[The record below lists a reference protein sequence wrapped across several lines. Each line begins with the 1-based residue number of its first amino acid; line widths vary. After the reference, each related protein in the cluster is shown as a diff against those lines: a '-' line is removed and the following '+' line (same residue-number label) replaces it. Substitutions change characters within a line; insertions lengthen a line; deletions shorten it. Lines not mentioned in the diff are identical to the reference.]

1 MDDPWGSS
9 PWADEL
15 QTQQPVK
22 KKHDYVGT
30 KPTAPVRAS
39 TLALAEKTNS
49 PWDDVS
55 DDGFGEWAALPTDDT
70 GVLGLDGTSDNWEQN
85 TGDNRELPNVESSAL
100 SAPWNESPSNS
111 NVHIPKLSP
120 VLLPKPAEIARQP
133 SPDPW
138 ATETASN
145 DAAPKGDGNSAD
157 VEELEETEAEVIKDE
172 IEEEE
177 VYLEDSTPVC
187 TDEELAPGIVGN
199 TSEILPVNKDS
210 SERETDDST
219 EQLED
224 TILVPVTA
232 KISEVHEIDPVSSRP
247 SSSPSER
254 SHHDE
259 VLQDSPR
266 TSIDEDPKRP
276 QIPRKASSKVQE
288 LVQHFDGLA
297 KPEVEPIANVPKSTQ
312 SDNIDAE
319 AEDDMDDFGDFE
331 EGQSEIGDSI
341 TGGGTQVSVKSAPG
355 QETEAAET
363 TAGNQDIPIS
373 SPPSRKDYGPVEF
386 VVDASLLEKLYTG
399 VEPDDSHEKLFIPDT
414 VPHDSFV
421 STEERKTWYRIS
433 RYGTMRKYNT
443 GNDENYVRV
452 TWPTSRVRDETL
464 KIVSRWM
471 EEDRIS
477 GRVVLGGGKGS
488 SIFGWNDPKAPAV
501 PLSHAFAAKRGN
513 PIPEAIANEPV
524 PEIPREWPKGL
535 VKTRTRSKSR
545 SPSQT
550 SRRSSMKSA
559 QPIAEVN
566 TGPQTPV
573 AKFGWNAS
581 TNDVPNPKS
590 GSPKPGKKLSGSVS
604 LTASPISKSSLPQSL
619 LPSNQLPT
627 TAIILNSSG
636 PSKSLA
642 SSNQNVHS
650 TSAVQ
655 SAAPVLP
662 SLSTSNLQ
670 TDDDDWGEL
679 VSSPATTLP
688 PVLQPSNG
696 LRHKK
701 SQSLGGSFTAV
712 PHISSPLAREPVLPN
727 QSGPSH
733 QFTLSF
739 DQILAPQS
747 ATSTTTTEL
756 NGAFSFG
763 SFATPP
769 IPNTSKQNVI
779 GTTSTISVQNNDPW
793 ASADFSFFDA
803 PPAPQPKSVTA
814 PALKPM
820 PAKAVSFGT
829 PTSAASLPHR
839 EQRSREE
846 IEQDRIVQ
854 SVVKSLPNLSY
865 MLRR

>member
-15 QTQQPVK
+15 RVQQPVK
-22 KKHDYVGT
+22 TKDDDVGT
-30 KPTAPVRAS
+30 KPSAPVRAS
-39 TLALAEKTNS
+39 TLALEKTNS

-55 DDGFGEWAALPTDDT
+55 DDGFGEWAALPTEDT
-70 GVLGLDGTSDNWEQN
+70 GGLGIDGADGDWEQN
-85 TGDNRELPNVESSAL
+85 TGDNRELPNVESSTL
-100 SAPWNESPSNS
+100 SAPWNESPSNA
-111 NVHIPKLSP
+111 NENIPKLSP
-120 VLLPKPAEIARQP
+120 VVLPKPADIARQP

-138 ATETASN
+138 ATETTSN
-145 DAAPKGDGNSAD
+145 DAAPKGDGTSAD
-157 VEELEETEAEVIKDE
+157 LGELKEIDQEVIKGGVP
-172 IEEEE
+172 EER
-177 VYLEDSTPVC
+177 YPEDSAPAPP
-187 TDEELAPGIVGN
+187 DEELVPRTVGN
-199 TSEILPVNKDS
+199 TSEILPVSKDS
-210 SERETDDST
+210 SERETDDSM

-224 TILVPVTA
+224 TTLVPVSAQT
-232 KISEVHEIDPVSSRP
+232 SEVHEIDPVSSRP

-276 QIPRKASSKVQE
+276 QMPRKASSKVQE

-297 KPEVEPIANVPKSTQ
+297 KPEVEPIANPPNSTQ
-312 SDNIDAE
+312 SDNIDE
-319 AEDDMDDFGDFE
+319 EGEDDMDDFGDFE
-331 EGQSEIGDSI
+331 EGQSETGDPI
-341 TGGGTQVSVKSAPG
+341 TGDETQVSAKSAPG
-355 QETEAAET
+355 QENEAAET
-363 TAGNQDIPIS
+363 TTGNKDIPIS

-386 VVDASLLEKLYTG
+386 VVDTSLLEKLYTG
-399 VEPDDSHEKLFIPDT
+399 VEQDASHEKLFIPDT

-433 RYGTMRKYNT
+433 RYGTMRKYNM

-452 TWPTSRVRDETL
+452 MWQTSKVRDETL

-477 GRVVLGGGKGS
+477 GHVVLGGGKGS

-501 PLSHAFAAKRGN
+501 PLSHAFAAKRGK
-513 PIPEAIANEPV
+513 PIPEATTSEPV
-524 PEIPREWPKGL
+524 SEIPREWPKGL
-535 VKTRTRSKSR
+535 VKTRPRSKSR

-559 QPIAEVN
+559 QPIAEVK

-573 AKFGWNAS
+573 ANFGWNAG
-581 TNDVPNPKS
+581 TDDVPKPKS
-590 GSPKPGKKLSGSVS
+590 GSPKPGKRLSGSVP
-604 LTASPISKSSLPQSL
+604 LTASSVPESDLPQSS
-619 LPSNQLPT
+619 LPSNQHPPT
-627 TAIILNSSG
+627 ATIFNSTG
-636 PSKSLA
+636 PSKSVA
-642 SSNQNVHS
+642 SNNQNVHP

-662 SLSTSNLQ
+662 SLSTSNLH

-696 LRHKK
+696 LHHKK
-701 SQSLGGSFTAV
+701 SQSFGGSFSAV
-712 PHISSPLAREPVLPN
+712 PHISSPLARDPVLPK

-733 QFTLSF
+733 RSTPSF
-739 DQILAPQS
+739 DQILAPQT
-747 ATSTTTTEL
+747 ATSTKTMNS

-763 SFATPP
+763 SFASPP
-769 IPNTSKQNVI
+769 IPTSSKQNIMV
-779 GTTSTISVQNNDPW
+779 TNPTSSVQNNDPW

-803 PPAPQPKSVTA
+803 PSAPQLKFVPA
-814 PALKPM
+814 PALKLM
-820 PAKAVSFGT
+820 PAKSVSFGT
-829 PTSAASLPHR
+829 PTSATSLPRR

-854 SVVKSLPNLSY
+854 SVVKSLPDLSY
-865 MLRR
+865 MLKK

>member
-15 QTQQPVK
+15 QEQQPVK
-22 KKHDYVGT
+22 TKKDDVGT
-30 KPTAPVRAS
+30 KPSAPVRAS
-39 TLALAEKTNS
+39 TLALEEKTNS
-49 PWDDVS
+49 PWNDVS
-55 DDGFGEWAALPTDDT
+55 DDGFGEWAALPMDDT
-70 GVLGLDGTSDNWEQN
+70 GGLGLDAADDDWEQN

-111 NVHIPKLSP
+111 NENIPKLSP
-120 VLLPKPAEIARQP
+120 VVLPKPAEIARQP

-138 ATETASN
+138 ATETTSN
-145 DAAPKGDGNSAD
+145 NAAPKGDGTSAD
-157 VEELEETEAEVIKDE
+157 LGKLKEIHQEVISDGILEER
-172 IEEEE
+172 
-177 VYLEDSTPVC
+177 YPEDSAPAP
-187 TDEELAPGIVGN
+187 TDEELVPGTVGN
-199 TSEILPVNKDS
+199 TSEILPVSKES
-210 SERETDDST
+210 SERETGDSI

-224 TILVPVTA
+224 PTLAPVSAQT
-232 KISEVHEIDPVSSRP
+232 SEVHEIDPVSSRP

-276 QIPRKASSKVQE
+276 QMPRKASSKVQE

-297 KPEVEPIANVPKSTQ
+297 KPEVEPIGNRPISAQ
-312 SDNIDAE
+312 SANIDE
-319 AEDDMDDFGDFE
+319 EVENDMDDFGDFE

-341 TGGGTQVSVKSAPG
+341 TEDETQVSAKCAPG
-355 QETEAAET
+355 QETESAET
-363 TAGNQDIPIS
+363 TTGNQDIPIS

-399 VEPDDSHEKLFIPDT
+399 VEPDASHEKLFIPDT

-452 TWPTSRVRDETL
+452 TWPTSKVRDETL

-501 PLSHAFAAKRGN
+501 PLSHAFAAKRGKS
-513 PIPEAIANEPV
+513 IPEAATSEPV
-524 PEIPREWPKGL
+524 SEIPREWPKGL
-535 VKTRTRSKSR
+535 VKTRPKSKSR
-545 SPSQT
+545 SPSQA

-559 QPIAEVN
+559 QPIAEVK
-566 TGPQTPV
+566 TGEQTPV
-573 AKFGWNAS
+573 ANFGWNAG
-581 TNDVPNPKS
+581 TDDVLKS
-590 GSPKPGKKLSGSVS
+590 KSDSPKPGKKLSGSVS
-604 LTASPISKSSLPQSL
+604 LTASPVSKSDLSQSS
-619 LPSNQLPT
+619 LPSNQLPP
-627 TAIILNSSG
+627 TAAILNSAG
-636 PSKSLA
+636 PSKSVT
-642 SSNQNVHS
+642 SINQNVHPI
-650 TSAVQ
+650 SAVQ

-662 SLSTSNLQ
+662 SLSTSNLH

-688 PVLQPSNG
+688 PVLQPSNSLG
-696 LRHKK
+696 HKK
-701 SQSLGGSFTAV
+701 SQSLGGSFSAV
-712 PHISSPLAREPVLPN
+712 PHISSPLARDPVLPN
-727 QSGPSH
+727 QSGQSH
-733 QFTLSF
+733 RSNPSF
-739 DQILAPQS
+739 DQILTPQT
-747 ATSTTTTEL
+747 ATSTTMTHL
-756 NGAFSFG
+756 NGAFGFG
-763 SFATPP
+763 SYATTP
-769 IPNTSKQNVI
+769 IPASSKQNII
-779 GTTSTISVQNNDPW
+779 GTNPTSSVQNNDPW

-803 PPAPQPKSVTA
+803 PSASQPKSVTA

-820 PAKAVSFGT
+820 PAKSVSFGT
-829 PTSAASLPHR
+829 PTSTTSLPRH

-854 SVVKSLPNLSY
+854 SVVKSLPDLSY